1 MQELKFL
8 REDCLKE
15 YGMSLK
21 TTRFGFMCQDWDT
34 DIRYVELNIK
44 EINKQPTKAKLM
56 KYLEMEEEE
65 MKADDI
71 IQEIRKKNEEKNRM
85 NRE

>member
-1 MQELKFL
+1 
-8 REDCLKE
+8 
-15 YGMSLK
+15 
-21 TTRFGFMCQDWDT
+21 MCQDWDT

-71 IQEIRKKNEEKNRM
+71 IQEIRKRNEEKNRM
-85 NRE
+85 IRE